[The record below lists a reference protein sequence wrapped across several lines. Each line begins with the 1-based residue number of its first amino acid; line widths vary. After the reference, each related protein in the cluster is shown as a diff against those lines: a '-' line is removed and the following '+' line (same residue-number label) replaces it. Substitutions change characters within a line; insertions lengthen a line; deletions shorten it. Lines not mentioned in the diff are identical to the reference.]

1 MHGIATFWCATQ
13 TTRNRP
19 VASVINMEDLKSL
32 EQSNKRKGLIEVIG
46 KWQGF
51 DELKGAIDKVV
62 EYRHFEGA
70 GRNVSL

>member
-1 MHGIATFWCATQ
+1 
-13 TTRNRP
+13 
-19 VASVINMEDLKSL
+19 MEDLKSL
-32 EQSNKRKGLIEVIG
+32 EQSNKRKELIKVIG

-62 EYRHFEGA
+62 EDRHFEIS